1 MRGTVGMLV
10 GLLVMIVGLAG
21 LGYALSLMM
30 THADPEFAPKAAA
43 GLATFIVAIFAS
55 LAVMR

>member
-1 MRGTVGMLV
+1 MLV

>member
-10 GLLVMIVGLAG
+10 GLLVMAVGLAG

-30 THADPEFAPKAAA
+30 THADPDAALKAVA
-43 GLATFIVAIFAS
+43 GLATFVVATLAS
-55 LAVMR
+55 LAVIR

>member
-10 GLLVMIVGLAG
+10 GLLVMTVGLAG

-30 THADPEFAPKAAA
+30 THADPDAALKAVA
-43 GLATFIVAIFAS
+43 GLATFVVATFIS
-55 LAVMR
+55 LAVIR